1 VVIIYIDVLGIKLS
15 YLVTGDGPV
24 IILLHGWGAN
34 KTTFEKLAQ
43 ELSNDYK
50 VYSID
55 LPGFGQTNIEK
66 PYTVFEVADIIHAA
80 ILKLGIKK
88 PIIIGHSYG
97 GRIGIIYSSRYDVDR
112 LILISSAGVKER
124 LSNKKKFKIK
134 LYKALKKAG
143 IKLNIGSKDY
153 KNSDPIKR
161 IMLINAV
168 NTDLIDEMNK
178 IKCNTL
184 LLYGKNDTETP
195 IRVANIINK
204 NIKNSA
210 LISID
215 NCGHFPYIERFSY
228 TLLIIKSF
236 LSSE

>member
-1 VVIIYIDVLGIKLS
+1 MVIIYIDVLGIKLS

-66 PYTVFEVADIIHAA
+66 PYTVFEVADIIHAT

-97 GRIGIIYSSRYDVDR
+97 G
-112 LILISSAGVKER
+112 
-124 LSNKKKFKIK
+124 
-134 LYKALKKAG
+134 
-143 IKLNIGSKDY
+143 
-153 KNSDPIKR
+153 
-161 IMLINAV
+161 
-168 NTDLIDEMNK
+168 
-178 IKCNTL
+178 
-184 LLYGKNDTETP
+184 
-195 IRVANIINK
+195 
-204 NIKNSA
+204 
-210 LISID
+210 
-215 NCGHFPYIERFSY
+215 
-228 TLLIIKSF
+228 
-236 LSSE
+236 